1 MGTVKNNRLM
11 PVNSDKTGNRKDF
24 YSKVQ
29 FKQSTAFGNLSAF
42 LRRGEGWDIRQ
53 EQRKGVKWENER
65 EKDGDGEILGE
76 KIVKKEIIHFF
87 FLTLPPSFAMT
98 PIV

>member
-29 FKQSTAFGNLSAF
+29 FIQSTAFGNLSAF
-42 LRRGEGWDIRQ
+42 LRRG
-53 EQRKGVKWENER
+53 KG
-65 EKDGDGEILGE
+65 
-76 KIVKKEIIHFF
+76 
-87 FLTLPPSFAMT
+87 
-98 PIV
+98 

>member
-1 MGTVKNNRLM
+1 M

-29 FKQSTAFGNLSAF
+29 FIKALPSATYQPSSEG
-42 LRRGEGWDIRQ
+42 GEGWDIRQ

-65 EKDGDGEILGE
+65 ENNGDGEILGE

>member
-29 FKQSTAFGNLSAF
+29 FIKALPSATYQPSS
-42 LRRGEGWDIRQ
+42 EGG
-53 EQRKGVKWENER
+53 KAG
-65 EKDGDGEILGE
+65 
-76 KIVKKEIIHFF
+76 
-87 FLTLPPSFAMT
+87 T
-98 PIV
+98 